1 MSLRRVLF
9 PSLTL
14 SILLF
19 GFGVA
24 DADAI
29 PDSAARVKF
38 DFAQHCKMGG
48 HAFRFE
54 TTTLAEMVRELGS
67 GVIEGNGKDAGGG
80 EFTVAYTDGR
90 ELIRFSSKSSMRIE
104 ALRNIARRARMGSPA
119 LTADFY

>member
-67 GVIEGNGKDAGGG
+67 GVIEGNGKDAGG
-80 EFTVAYTDGR
+80 R